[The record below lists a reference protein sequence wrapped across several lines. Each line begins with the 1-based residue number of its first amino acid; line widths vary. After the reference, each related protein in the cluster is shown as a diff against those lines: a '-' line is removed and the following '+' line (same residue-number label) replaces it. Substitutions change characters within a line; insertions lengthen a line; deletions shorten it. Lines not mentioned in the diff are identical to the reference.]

1 MERAQY
7 QMTILLLLL
16 LLCVAFFFSLQYI
29 LYNTRKLQK
38 GWTVYLFNNIVCLFF
53 QVWGI

>member
-16 LLCVAFFFSLQYI
+16 LLLLLSLLCKKSPKMVKMI
-29 LYNTRKLQK
+29 
-38 GWTVYLFNNIVCLFF
+38 
-53 QVWGI
+53 GIGVGKTS

>member
-16 LLCVAFFFSLQYI
+16 LITTIIIMIIIINKIIIFTINVLI
-29 LYNTRKLQK
+29 LHSPASR
-38 GWTVYLFNNIVCLFF
+38 
-53 QVWGI
+53 